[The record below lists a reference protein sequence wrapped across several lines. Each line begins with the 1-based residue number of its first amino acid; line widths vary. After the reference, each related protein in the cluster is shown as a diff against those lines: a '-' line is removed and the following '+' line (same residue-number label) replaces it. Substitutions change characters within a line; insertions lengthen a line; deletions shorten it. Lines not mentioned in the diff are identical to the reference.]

1 MPKQPSIFNSDLR
14 YMLKSGPRE
23 RPVSRRYTLF
33 GATVVA
39 MIMLVATWLA
49 SRPDA
54 SIDQIDT
61 SLIQHDPLRSQ
72 IAQVL
77 DARKKA
83 AAANS
88 ATPVLTN
95 SADSLSSSSVSTPY
109 RESGSDVDLWPVMKE
124 LPKITISLSLDT
136 KAIHAAQPPSVAKTT
151 EYIPTQSVTSSTK
164 SDWVEIDIRPGDSLT
179 RIFSRLNLDPAVAIS
194 IAAHRK
200 GLVLA
205 NLGTGPRL
213 KIRLTDEQF
222 VELEYEKNL
231 KSLLHVKTIDNGW
244 QFNTVNRPFE
254 VIEHKVT
261 GVITSSLFD
270 SGLKAGLSQ
279 SLLHKLTSIFE
290 WQIDFNTDIRSGDR
304 FAVIYEEKFLEG
316 KMIGT
321 GPVLA
326 ATFILSGNPHHAIR
340 HTDSTGIVRYF
351 SPDGI
356 GIEGK
361 FLRSPVH
368 NSRITS
374 SYSLRRYHPI
384 LKTWRPHR
392 GLDFLGRKG
401 DSVQSTADG
410 KVVFVG
416 RKGDYGKTVIIKH
429 GGKYQ
434 TLYAHLS
441 KYGKTVRKGR
451 WVQQG
456 QIIGY
461 VGSTGLSTSP
471 HLHYEL
477 WLNGKRRNPLKLK
490 LPRTASV
497 HKNEKTEFLRKASA
511 FSAELKRLVGA

>member
-1 MPKQPSIFNSDLR
+1 MPKQRSLFDSDLR
-14 YMLKSGPRE
+14 YMLKSGPRAQ
-23 RPVSRRYTLF
+23 SMGRRYTLF
-33 GATVVA
+33 GATVLA
-39 MIMLVATWLA
+39 MIMVVATWLA
-49 SRPDA
+49 NRPDA

-61 SLIQHDPLRSQ
+61 SHVKHDPLRSQ
-72 IAQVL
+72 ITQVL
-77 DARKKA
+77 NARKKTA
-83 AAANS
+83 AVNS
-88 ATPVLTN
+88 ATPLLTN
-95 SADSLSSSSVSTPY
+95 SASSLSSTSISSAY
-109 RESGSDVDLWPVMKE
+109 REQGSDIDLWPAIKE
-124 LPKITISLSLDT
+124 LPKISISVSLDA
-136 KAIHAAQPPSVAKTT
+136 KAIHAAQPPSVEKVA
-151 EYIPTQSVTSSTK
+151 EDIQIQSVTSSTK
-164 SDWVEIDIRPGDSLT
+164 SDWIDIDIRRGDSLT
-179 RIFSRLNLDPAVAIS
+179 RIFSRLKLDPAVAIT

-200 GLVLA
+200 GRVLA
-205 NLGTGPRL
+205 SLKTGPRL
-213 KIRLTDEQF
+213 KILLTDKQF
-222 VELEYEKNL
+222 VELQYEK
-231 KSLLHVKTIDNGW
+231 SLNSVLHVKTTDNDW
-244 QFNTVNRPFE
+244 QFNTVSRSFE
-254 VIEHKVT
+254 VIEQKVT

-270 SGLKAGLSQ
+270 SGLKAGLSE
-279 SLLHKLTSIFE
+279 SLLHKLLSIFQ

-316 KMIGT
+316 EKIGT

-340 HTDSTGIVRYF
+340 HTNSAGIVRYF

-356 GIEGK
+356 SMEGK
-361 FLRSPVH
+361 FLHSPVR

-374 SYSLRRYHPI
+374 GYSLRRFHPI

-392 GLDFLGRKG
+392 GLDFKSRKG
-401 DSVQSTADG
+401 DSVLSTADG

-441 KYGKTVRKGR
+441 KYGKAVRKGR

-461 VGSTGLSTSP
+461 VGSTGLSTGP

-477 WLNGKRRNPLKLK
+477 WRNGKRTNPLKLK
-490 LPRTASV
+490 LPRAASV
-497 HKNEKTEFLRKASA
+497 NQNEKTEFLRKASA

>member
-1 MPKQPSIFNSDLR
+1 MPKQRSLFDSDLR
-14 YMLKSGPRE
+14 YMLKSGLPARSM
-23 RPVSRRYTLF
+23 SRRYILF
-33 GATVVA
+33 GATALA

-49 SRPDA
+49 NRPDA
-54 SIDQIDT
+54 SIDQTDA
-61 SLIQHDPLRSQ
+61 SHVKHDPLRSQ

-77 DARKKA
+77 DTRKKTA
-83 AAANS
+83 AASS
-88 ATPVLTN
+88 ATPLLTN
-95 SADSLSSSSVSTPY
+95 SVGPLNSSSESSAY
-109 RESGSDVDLWPVMKE
+109 REPDSGVALWPSIKE
-124 LPKITISLSLDT
+124 LPKITISVSLDA
-136 KAIHAAQPPSVAKTT
+136 KAIRAAQLPSIAKIA
-151 EYIPTQSVTSSTK
+151 EDIPTRSVTSSTETN
-164 SDWVEIDIRPGDSLT
+164 WVDIDIRPGDSLT
-179 RIFSRLNLDPAVAIS
+179 RIFSRLKLDPAVAIT

-200 GLVLA
+200 GQVLA
-205 NLGTGPRL
+205 SLKTGPRL
-213 KIRLTDEQF
+213 KILLTDRQF
-222 VELEYEKNL
+222 VGLEYETSLN
-231 KSLLHVKTIDNGW
+231 SLLHVKTTDNGW
-244 QFNTVNRPFE
+244 QFNTVTRSFE
-254 VIEHKVT
+254 VIEQKVT
-261 GVITSSLFD
+261 GVIASSLFD
-270 SGLKAGLSQ
+270 SGLKAGLSE
-279 SLLHKLTSIFE
+279 SLLHKLLSIFQ

-316 KMIGT
+316 KKIGT

-340 HTDSTGIVRYF
+340 HTDSAGIVRYF

-356 GIEGK
+356 SIEGK
-361 FLRSPVH
+361 FLRSPVR

-392 GLDFLGRKG
+392 GLDFLSRKG
-401 DSVQSTADG
+401 DSVLSTADG

-416 RKGDYGKTVIIKH
+416 RKGDYGKTVILKH

-441 KYGKTVRKGR
+441 KYGKAVRKGR

-477 WLNGKRRNPLKLK
+477 WRNGKRTNPLKLK
-490 LPRTASV
+490 LPRAASV
-497 HKNEKTEFLRKASA
+497 HQNEKTEFLRKASA

>member
-1 MPKQPSIFNSDLR
+1 MPKQRSLFDSDLR
-14 YMLKSGPRE
+14 YMLKSGLPARSM
-23 RPVSRRYTLF
+23 SRRYILF
-33 GATVVA
+33 GATALA

-49 SRPDA
+49 NRPDA
-54 SIDQIDT
+54 SIDQTDT
-61 SLIQHDPLRSQ
+61 SHVKHDPLRSQ
-72 IAQVL
+72 ISQVL
-77 DARKKA
+77 DARKKTVA
-83 AAANS
+83 ASS
-88 ATPVLTN
+88 ATPLLTN
-95 SADSLSSSSVSTPY
+95 SVSPSSPSSVSSAS
-109 RESGSDVDLWPVMKE
+109 REPGSDVDLWPAIKE
-124 LPKITISLSLDT
+124 LPKFSISVSLDA
-136 KAIHAAQPPSVAKTT
+136 KAIHAAQLPAVAKIA
-151 EYIPTQSVTSSTK
+151 EDIPIQSVTSSTK
-164 SDWVEIDIRPGDSLT
+164 SDWIDIDIRPGDSLT
-179 RIFSRLNLDPAVAIS
+179 RIFSRLKLDPAVAIT

-200 GLVLA
+200 GQILA
-205 NLGTGPRL
+205 SLKTGPRL
-213 KIRLTDEQF
+213 KILLTDKQL
-222 VELEYEKNL
+222 VGLKYETSLN
-231 KSLLHVKTIDNGW
+231 SLLHVKTTGNGW
-244 QFNTVNRPFE
+244 QFNTVTRSFE
-254 VIEHKVT
+254 VIEQKVT
-261 GVITSSLFD
+261 GVIASSLFE
-270 SGLKAGLSQ
+270 SGLKAGLSE
-279 SLLHKLTSIFE
+279 SLLHKLLSIFQ

-316 KMIGT
+316 KKIGT

-340 HTDSTGIVRYF
+340 HTDSAGIVRYF

-356 GIEGK
+356 SMEGK
-361 FLRSPVH
+361 FLRSPVR

-374 SYSLRRYHPI
+374 GYSLRRFHPI

-392 GLDFLGRKG
+392 GLDFRGRKG
-401 DSVQSTADG
+401 DSVLSTADG

-441 KYGKTVRKGR
+441 KYGKAVRKGR

-477 WLNGKRRNPLKLK
+477 WRNGKRTNPLKLK
-490 LPRTASV
+490 LPRAASV
-497 HKNEKTEFLRKASA
+497 HQNEKTEFLRKASA

>member
-1 MPKQPSIFNSDLR
+1 MPKQRSLFDSDLR
-14 YMLKSGPRE
+14 YMLKSGLPARSM
-23 RPVSRRYTLF
+23 SRRYILF
-33 GATVVA
+33 GATALA

-49 SRPDA
+49 NRPDA

-61 SLIQHDPLRSQ
+61 SHVKHDPLRSQ
-72 IAQVL
+72 ISQVL
-77 DARKKA
+77 DARKKTVA
-83 AAANS
+83 ASS
-88 ATPVLTN
+88 ATPLLTN
-95 SADSLSSSSVSTPY
+95 SVSPLSPSSVSSAS
-109 RESGSDVDLWPVMKE
+109 REPGSDVDLWPAIKE
-124 LPKITISLSLDT
+124 LPKFSISVSLDA
-136 KAIHAAQPPSVAKTT
+136 KAIHAAQLPAVAKIA
-151 EYIPTQSVTSSTK
+151 EDIPIQSVTSSTK
-164 SDWVEIDIRPGDSLT
+164 SDWIDIDIRPGDSLT
-179 RIFSRLNLDPAVAIS
+179 RIFSRLKLDPAVAIT

-200 GLVLA
+200 GQILA
-205 NLGTGPRL
+205 SLKTGPRL
-213 KIRLTDEQF
+213 KILLTDKQL
-222 VELEYEKNL
+222 VGLKYETSLN
-231 KSLLHVKTIDNGW
+231 SLLHVKTTGNGW
-244 QFNTVNRPFE
+244 QFNTVTRSFE
-254 VIEHKVT
+254 VIEQKVT
-261 GVITSSLFD
+261 GVIASSLFE
-270 SGLKAGLSQ
+270 SGLKAGLSE
-279 SLLHKLTSIFE
+279 SLLHKLLSIFQ

-316 KMIGT
+316 KKIGT

-340 HTDSTGIVRYF
+340 HTDSAGIVRYF

-356 GIEGK
+356 SIEGK
-361 FLRSPVH
+361 FLRSPVR

-392 GLDFLGRKG
+392 GLDFLSRKG
-401 DSVQSTADG
+401 DSVLSTADG

-429 GGKYQ
+429 GSKYQ

-441 KYGKTVRKGR
+441 KYGKAVRKGR

-477 WLNGKRRNPLKLK
+477 WRNGKRTNPLKLK
-490 LPRTASV
+490 LPRAASV
-497 HKNEKTEFLRKASA
+497 HQNEKTEFLRKASA